1 MNMKIRK
8 KKNYTFLKMR
18 VLSDLSDLY
27 NAQDVILLIEII
39 ENRFQAMYNKTM
51 YNSWKCQ
58 SASILSGYIQH
69 EQ

>member
-1 MNMKIRK
+1 
-8 KKNYTFLKMR
+8 MR